1 MTKRAWRAVPVI
13 AVALLALAACGG
25 QPAES
30 ASGDKNVTF
39 GVVEGWTDQSETAAV
54 LKVILEE
61 NGYTVKIANVN
72 DNTPMYAGLANGEI
86 NVLSSSW
93 LERTQRDY
101 WIRYGHD
108 LDDLGIYYQ
117 GAQSFLA
124 VPDYSDIKSIADL
137 SSHAAEF
144 GNQITGIEP
153 GAGLTAITQNA
164 VMPAYGL
171 QDFKLVTSST
181 ATMLTELKQQTAA
194 KKPIVVTMWKPFW
207 ANQAFPLRALE
218 DPKNAYR
225 PEDLHVVANKD
236 WATAHPQV
244 ASMLASFK
252 LDDAQFASLEDTIV
266 NKFGGQADEG
276 AKAWLKANP
285 DFAQALTAQL
295 TKQQ

>member
-1 MTKRAWRAVPVI
+1 MTKRAWRAVAVI
-13 AVALLALAACGG
+13 AVPLLALTACGG
-25 QPAES
+25 KPAES

-39 GVVEGWTDQSETAAV
+39 GVVEGWTDQSDTAAV

-61 NGYTVKIANVN
+61 NGYTAKITKVG
-72 DNTPMYAGLANGEI
+72 DNTPMYSGLANNEI

-93 LERTQRDY
+93 KERTQADY

-108 LDDLGIYYQ
+108 LDDIGTYYR
-117 GAQSFLA
+117 GAKSFLA
-124 VPDYSDIKSIADL
+124 VPDYVDIKSITDL
-137 SSHAAEF
+137 PSHASEF

-153 GAGLTAITQNA
+153 GAGLTATTEDA

-171 QDFKLVTSST
+171 QDFKLATSST
-181 ATMLTELKQQTAA
+181 ATMLAELKQQTAA

-207 ANQAFPLRALE
+207 ANQAFPLRALD

-236 WATAHPQV
+236 WATAHPDV
-244 ASMLASFK
+244 VSMLASFK

-266 NKFGGQADEG
+266 NKFGGQADG
-276 AKAWLKANP
+276 K
-285 DFAQALTAQL
+285 
-295 TKQQ
+295 

>member
-1 MTKRAWRAVPVI
+1 MTKRALRTVAMIAVP
-13 AVALLALAACGG
+13 LLALAACGG

-30 ASGDKNVTF
+30 TSGDKNVTF
-39 GVVEGWTDQSETAAV
+39 GVVEGWTDQSDTAAV

-72 DNTPMYAGLANGEI
+72 DNTPMYAGLAKGDI

-93 LERTQRDY
+93 LERTQQDY
-101 WIRYGHD
+101 WTRYGHD

-124 VPDYSDIKSIADL
+124 VPDYADVKSIADL
-137 SSHAAEF
+137 PSHASEF

-153 GAGLTAITQNA
+153 GAGLTATTKNA

-181 ATMLTELKQQTAA
+181 ATMIAELKQQTAA
-194 KKPIVVTMWKPFW
+194 KKPIVVTLWKPFW
-207 ANQAFPLRALE
+207 VNQAFPLRALE

-225 PEDLHVVANKD
+225 SENLHVVANKD
-236 WATAHPQV
+236 WAAAHPQV
-244 ASMLASFK
+244 ANMLASFK
-252 LDDAQFASLEDTIV
+252 LDDTQFATLEDTII
-266 NKFGGQADEG
+266 NKFAGQGDEG
-276 AKAWLKANP
+276 AKAWLEENP
-285 DFAQALTAQL
+285 GYAEALTAQL
-295 TKQQ
+295 TK